1 MKINIIYM
9 AAGNSS
15 RFGSNKLLYQ
25 YNGKPLFRYGLDV
38 LTNVAKT
45 RNDCRVIVAT
55 RYDEIEE
62 YVRTLAEPA
71 IKVCHSADSYLGA
84 SYTIRNA
91 LKSIERAGDELYYV
105 FMVADEPNLTF
116 DIIDGFLNGLLG
128 SGKPAGSLVVQ
139 GQNVNPMA
147 FSSKLEPELL
157 SLEND
162 EGGRFVF
169 NRYRE
174 NCFGYEVDQ
183 RNVND
188 VDYLIDFTGLL

>member
-15 RFGSNKLLYQ
+15 RFGDNKLLYQ
-25 YNGKPLFRYGLDV
+25 YNGKPLFRYGLDI
-38 LTNVAKT
+38 LTDVVKI
-45 RNDCRVIVAT
+45 RNDCQIIVVT
-55 RYDEIEE
+55 RYDEIED
-62 YVRTLAEPA
+62 YVRMLAEPA

-91 LKSIERAGDELYYV
+91 LNSIEKTGDELYYV

-116 DIIDGFLNGLLG
+116 DIIDSFLNGLLK
-128 SGKPAGSLVVQ
+128 SGKLAGSLVVQ

-147 FSSKLEPELL
+147 FSTKLEPELL
-157 SLEND
+157 RLEND

-169 NRYRE
+169 RRYRDD
-174 NCFGYEVDQ
+174 CFGYKVEPI
-183 RNVND
+183 NVKD
-188 VDYLIDFTGLL
+188 VDYLFDFKEL